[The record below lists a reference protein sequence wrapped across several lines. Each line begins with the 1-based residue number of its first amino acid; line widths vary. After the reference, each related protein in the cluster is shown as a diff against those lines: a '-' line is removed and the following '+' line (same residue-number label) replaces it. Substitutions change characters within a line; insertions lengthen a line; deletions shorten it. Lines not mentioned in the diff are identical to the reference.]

1 MKKKSIVKKLII
13 TFTSITG
20 GVLTLV
26 GLILTV
32 WISMSYTEERIQ
44 TIDRQISI
52 VEETVR
58 GYLKQENDY
67 GEVEKTLTMAS
78 LASNTDGIIVD
89 KLGYVY
95 IVSSSKYNDMKY
107 TKIQIPENVQLKIDD
122 MKRHGK
128 AVVLFEKGKLVS
140 YIKPI
145 YSNGEI
151 NSCIIMTP
159 NSYYASKNI
168 MWTIWISIVCAMI
181 ISGLIIN
188 YFAY

>member
-159 NSYYASKNI
+159 NS
-168 MWTIWISIVCAMI
+168 
-181 ISGLIIN
+181 
-188 YFAY
+188 